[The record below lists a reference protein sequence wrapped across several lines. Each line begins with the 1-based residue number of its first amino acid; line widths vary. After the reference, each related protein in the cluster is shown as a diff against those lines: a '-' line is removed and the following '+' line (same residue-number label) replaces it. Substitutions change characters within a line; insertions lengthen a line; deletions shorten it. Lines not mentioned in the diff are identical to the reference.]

1 MFERRNICIKTHVP
15 IVVLLE
21 LLHGNLDLLTNDE
34 NSIFGSQPI
43 TLAMLFVDID
53 QVDGRRVIFQQSK
66 AWTTTNSSRNMEFEV
81 SLPGLLLSGKGTI

>member
-1 MFERRNICIKTHVP
+1 MFERRNTDIKTHVP

-21 LLHGNLDLLTNDE
+21 LLHGNLDLLANDE

-53 QVDGRRVIFQQSK
+53 QVDG
-66 AWTTTNSSRNMEFEV
+66 
-81 SLPGLLLSGKGTI
+81 

>member
-21 LLHGNLDLLTNDE
+21 LLHGNLDLLANDE

-53 QVDGRRVIFQQSK
+53 QVDGRRIIFQQSK
-66 AWTTTNSSRNMEFEV
+66 AWTAANSSRNMEFEV
-81 SLPGLLLSGKGTI
+81 SLPGLLLSGKGTT

>member
-1 MFERRNICIKTHVP
+1 MFEQRNIDTNTHIP

-21 LLHGNLDLLTNDE
+21 LLHGNLDLLANDE

-53 QVDGRRVIFQQSK
+53 QVDGRRIIFQQSK
-66 AWTTTNSSRNMEFEV
+66 AWTATNSSRNMEFEV
-81 SLPGLLLSGKGTI
+81 SLPGLLLSGESTI

>member
-1 MFERRNICIKTHVP
+1 M
-15 IVVLLE
+15 VLLE

-53 QVDGRRVIFQQSK
+53 QVDGRRIIFQQSK
-66 AWTTTNSSRNMEFEV
+66 AWTAANSSRNMEFEV
-81 SLPGLLLSGKGTI
+81 SLPGLLLSGKGTT